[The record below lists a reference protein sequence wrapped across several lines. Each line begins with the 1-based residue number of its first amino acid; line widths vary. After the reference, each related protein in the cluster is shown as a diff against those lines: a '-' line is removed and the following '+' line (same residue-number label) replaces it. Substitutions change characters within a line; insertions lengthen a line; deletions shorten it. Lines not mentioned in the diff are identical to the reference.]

1 MAAIKKIKLP
11 RVTTPYDILDANAVH
26 KTGNEDINGVK
37 TFNSSPIVP
46 TPTADGEATPKS
58 YVDGLVAG
66 ITGMVDVMVFK
77 GTLGI
82 TSDGAT
88 VTALPENHK
97 VGWTYKVVTA
107 NTYAGIACEVGDMIA
122 CIKDNTIS
130 NDADWTVFQG
140 NIDGAVTGPDSSTDA
155 HVVTFNGVT
164 GKVIKDSGFTIG
176 KSVPADAKFTDTQLT
191 DEQIAAMGY
200 TKNAVPI
207 AGGTMTGNLK
217 VGSASLRTN
226 GYVEGT
232 WLKTT
237 AENALDKTPTKIA
250 VLDGGL
256 IYSRTPAQIKTDI
269 GLGNVDNVK
278 QYSSSNPPPYPV
290 NSVNS
295 KTGAV
300 TLTATDVGARPST
313 WTPSKSDVGL
323 GNVDNVKQYSASNPP
338 PYPVTSVNGKTG
350 AVTIDAGGSSIPVQA
365 STPVGQKVGD
375 LWFKVV

>member
-1 MAAIKKIKLP
+1 MATIKKIKLP
-11 RVTTPYDILDANAVH
+11 RVEIPYDILDGNAVH

-37 TFNSSPIVP
+37 IFNSSPIVP

-140 NIDGAVTGPDSSTDA
+140 NIDGAVTGPASSTDA
-155 HVVTFNGVT
+155 HVAIFNGAT

-191 DEQIAAMGY
+191 ESEIAAMGF
-200 TKNAVPI
+200 TKNTGTYSKPS
-207 AGGTMTGNLK
+207 GGIPASDLASGVIPTALK
-217 VGSASLRTN
+217 N
-226 GYVEGT
+226 P
-232 WLKTT
+232 K
-237 AENALDKTPTKIA
+237 ALTF
-250 VLDGGL
+250 
-256 IYSRTPAQIKTDI
+256 S
-269 GLGNVDNVK
+269 
-278 QYSSSNPPPYPV
+278 
-290 NSVNS
+290 
-295 KTGAV
+295 GAV
-300 TLTATDVGARPST
+300 TGTYDGSQAKTVNIPSAFTMTVG
-313 WTPSKSDVGL
+313 
-323 GNVDNVKQYSASNPP
+323 
-338 PYPVTSVNGKTG
+338 TSS
-350 AVTIDAGGSSIPVQA
+350 GSSNI
-365 STPVGQKVGD
+365 
-375 LWFKVV
+375 WFDTN

>member
-26 KTGNEDINGVK
+26 KTGDEEINGKK
-37 TFNSSPIVP
+37 TFNNSPLVP
-46 TPTADGEATPKS
+46 TPTVDRGATPKS
-58 YVDGLVAG
+58 YVDSLIAGVADA
-66 ITGMVDVMVFK
+66 MLFK
-77 GTLGI
+77 GTLGN
-82 TSDGAT
+82 TKDGAT
-88 VTALPENHK
+88 VTALPANHK

-107 NTYAGIACEVGDMIA
+107 GTYAGMACEVGDMIA
-122 CIKDNTIS
+122 CIKTRTTAN
-130 NDADWTVFQG
+130 NADWTVFQG
-140 NIDGAVTGPDSSTDA
+140 NIDGAVTGPTSSTNA
-155 HVVTFNGVT
+155 HVAIFNGAT

-191 DEQIAAMGY
+191 DSQIADMGF
-200 TKNAVPI
+200 TKKAVPI

-217 VGSASLRTN
+217 VGSASIRTN

-232 WLKTT
+232 WLRTT
-237 AENALDKTPTKIA
+237 AETALGRTSTKIA
-250 VLDGGL
+250 VLDGGWV
-256 IYSRTPAQIKTDI
+256 YSRTPAQIKSDI
-269 GLGNVDNVK
+269 
-278 QYSSSNPPPYPV
+278 
-290 NSVNS
+290 
-295 KTGAV
+295 
-300 TLTATDVGARPST
+300 
-313 WTPSKSDVGL
+313 GL

>member
-155 HVVTFNGVT
+155 HVATFNGAT

-191 DEQIAAMGY
+191 DGQIAAMGY

-217 VGSASLRTN
+217 VGSASIRTN

-237 AENALDKTPTKIA
+237 ADVALSKTPAHIA

-256 IYSRTPAQIKTDI
+256 VYSRTPAQIKTDI

-338 PYPVTSVNGKTG
+338 PYPVTSVNGQTG
-350 AVTIDAGGSSIPVQA
+350 AVTISIPVQA
-365 STPVGQKVGD
+365 NTPTGQKAGD

>member
-11 RVTTPYDILDANAVH
+11 RVTTPYDILDVNAVH
-26 KTGNEDINGVK
+26 RTGDEEINGKK
-37 TFNSSPIVP
+37 TFNNSPFVP
-46 TPTADGEATPKS
+46 TPTVDSGATPKS
-58 YVDGLVAG
+58 YVDSLIAGVADA
-66 ITGMVDVMVFK
+66 MLFK
-77 GTLGI
+77 GTLGQAK
-82 TSDGAT
+82 DGAT
-88 VTALPENHK
+88 VTALPANHK

-107 NTYAGIACEVGDMIA
+107 GTYAGMACEVGDMIA
-122 CIKDNTIS
+122 CIKTRTTAN
-130 NDADWTVFQG
+130 NADWTVFQG
-140 NIDGAVTGPDSSTDA
+140 NIDGAVTGPTSSTDA
-155 HVVTFNGVT
+155 HVAIFNGAT

-191 DEQIAAMGY
+191 DGQIAAMGY

-217 VGSASLRTN
+217 VGSASIRTN

-237 AENALDKTPTKIA
+237 ADVALSKTPAHIA
-250 VLDGGL
+250 VLDGGWVH
-256 IYSRTPAQIKTDI
+256 SRTPAQIKTDI

-350 AVTIDAGGSSIPVQA
+350 AVTIEAGGSSIPVQA
-365 STPVGQKVGD
+365 NTPTGQKVGD